1 MPKPNQTVESSESK
15 QLNGTPRPAYNTLSL
30 LSLGHSSLVSS
41 PPLASQLTLD
51 TLLFSSAPT
60 SPSSSP
66 WKASAMA
73 IDKVD
78 AKERE
83 KIEAVRKLLRKQAP
97 LSAKQLHT
105 RTQINISVS
114 GRFSNLAL
122 FGHGDEQAQYC
133 NDACVGRFLRSRGEN
148 VKKAA
153 KHLRT
158 VLSWRE
164 TVGAGTPGSSASIPL
179 ALLSPH
185 LIRGDHIMADEFSAE
200 LADGVAFVAGHDDDG
215 RPVVV
220 RVLAHTPQI
229 SCKVPNQDYPKFHSQ
244 KSFVRLLVFTLE
256 VAVACMSRFV
266 DQFVL
271 LFDAK
276 PGRALSLG
284 QWSVRCAQR
293 VVWCSLVVVGGSAA
307 SAGQTRTCGW
317 LGEGLRCSVL
327 SEQRRARPRVRS
339 GSRCHAA
346 ADASCLLPNT
356 LGYGC
361 SHSGRHG
368 RRFWGGRAVL
378 TVTGN
383 SSLASRRV
391 QGFMGGKRGCGVGEL
406 VVTAN
411 PLLCGAGFFRSASA
425 FLNLLMGT
433 LKIVADYYPGRLHR
447 AFVIDPPS
455 LFSVL
460 WKGVRPFVELAPS
473 TAVVC
478 SLDFED
484 SLEDASFT
492 AYPRTASLRFEPA
505 SAAAVVGKSG
515 VGSAS
520 SRFSVTPTDNPIKPW
535 YLSTIPASVGSRS
548 VVPTTSSPSLVG
560 ASPLSARSFSFAS
573 PAALRSTPPPFPRG
587 GGAGAPLTP
596 SSAAKQQGQKT
607 PPLPQQFPRT
617 PRPSFLQSP
626 SMLFAFRKDS
636 GQGSKV
642 ERERESFL
650 PFLRFYRRPYDEISY
665 RAKMRPPLGG
675 LISIVGEKFKQ
686 KPLQQQQQP
695 LRRHAG
701 THHQQQQQQQQHYHY
716 QQHQRI

>member
-1 MPKPNQTVESSESK
+1 M
-15 QLNGTPRPAYNTLSL
+15 
-30 LSLGHSSLVSS
+30 
-41 PPLASQLTLD
+41 
-51 TLLFSSAPT
+51 
-60 SPSSSP
+60 
-66 WKASAMA
+66 AM
-73 IDKVD
+73 DKVD

-97 LSAKQLHT
+97 LSAKQ
-105 RTQINISVS
+105 
-114 GRFSNLAL
+114 
-122 FGHGDEQAQYC
+122 AQYC
-133 NDACVGRFLRSRGEN
+133 NDACVERFLRSRGDS

-164 TVGAGTPGSSASIPL
+164 TVGA
-179 ALLSPH
+179 
-185 LIRGDHIMADEFSAE
+185 DHIMADEFSAE

-215 RPVVV
+215 RPRPVVV
-220 RVLAHTPQI
+220 FRI
-229 SCKVPNQDYPKFHSQ
+229 KQDYPKFHSQ

-271 LFDAK
+271 LFDA
-276 PGRALSLG
+276 S
-284 QWSVRCAQR
+284 
-293 VVWCSLVVVGGSAA
+293 
-307 SAGQTRTCGW
+307 
-317 LGEGLRCSVL
+317 
-327 SEQRRARPRVRS
+327 
-339 GSRCHAA
+339 
-346 ADASCLLPNT
+346 
-356 LGYGC
+356 
-361 SHSGRHG
+361 
-368 RRFWGGRAVL
+368 
-378 TVTGN
+378 
-383 SSLASRRV
+383 
-391 QGFMGGKRGCGVGEL
+391 
-406 VVTAN
+406 
-411 PLLCGAGFFRSASA
+411 FFRSASA

-460 WKGVRPFVELAPS
+460 WKGVRPFVELAPA

-484 SLEDASFT
+484 SLEDASFA

-505 SAAAVVGKSG
+505 ALAAAVGKAG

-520 SRFSVTPTDNPIKPW
+520 SRFSVTPTDNPVKPW
-535 YLSTIPASVGSRS
+535 YLSTIPASVGPRS
-548 VVPTTSSPSLVG
+548 VVPTSSPSLVG

-573 PAALRSTPPPFPRG
+573 PAALRSTAATPPPFQRG
-587 GGAGAPLTP
+587 GGGGVPLTP
-596 SSAAKQQGQKT
+596 TSAKGQKT
-607 PPLPQQFPRT
+607 PPPQQQQFPRT

-626 SMLFAFRKDS
+626 SMLFAFRKE
-636 GQGSKV
+636 GQASRG

-686 KPLQQQQQP
+686 KPVQPP

-701 THHQQQQQQQQHYHY
+701 GLHQQHYHHQQQQ
-716 QQHQRI
+716 RI

>member
-1 MPKPNQTVESSESK
+1 
-15 QLNGTPRPAYNTLSL
+15 
-30 LSLGHSSLVSS
+30 
-41 PPLASQLTLD
+41 
-51 TLLFSSAPT
+51 
-60 SPSSSP
+60 
-66 WKASAMA
+66 MA

-97 LSAKQLHT
+97 LSAKQ
-105 RTQINISVS
+105 
-114 GRFSNLAL
+114 
-122 FGHGDEQAQYC
+122 AQYC
-133 NDACVGRFLRSRGEN
+133 NDACMGRFLRSRGES

-164 TVGAGTPGSSASIPL
+164 TVGA
-179 ALLSPH
+179 
-185 LIRGDHIMADEFSAE
+185 DHIMADEFSAE

-220 RVLAHTPQI
+220 FRI
-229 SCKVPNQDYPKFHSQ
+229 KQDYPKFHSQ

-271 LFDAK
+271 LFDA
-276 PGRALSLG
+276 S
-284 QWSVRCAQR
+284 
-293 VVWCSLVVVGGSAA
+293 
-307 SAGQTRTCGW
+307 
-317 LGEGLRCSVL
+317 
-327 SEQRRARPRVRS
+327 
-339 GSRCHAA
+339 
-346 ADASCLLPNT
+346 
-356 LGYGC
+356 
-361 SHSGRHG
+361 
-368 RRFWGGRAVL
+368 
-378 TVTGN
+378 
-383 SSLASRRV
+383 
-391 QGFMGGKRGCGVGEL
+391 
-406 VVTAN
+406 
-411 PLLCGAGFFRSASA
+411 FFRSASA

-460 WKGVRPFVELAPS
+460 WKGVRPFVELAPA

-587 GGAGAPLTP
+587 GAGAPLTP

-607 PPLPQQFPRT
+607 PPPPQQFPRT
-617 PRPSFLQSP
+617 PRPSFLHSP
-626 SMLFAFRKDS
+626 SMLFAFRKDG

-686 KPLQQQQQP
+686 KPVQQQQT

-701 THHQQQQQQQQHYHY
+701 IHHHQQQQQQQYYHY

>member
-1 MPKPNQTVESSESK
+1 M
-15 QLNGTPRPAYNTLSL
+15 
-30 LSLGHSSLVSS
+30 
-41 PPLASQLTLD
+41 
-51 TLLFSSAPT
+51 
-60 SPSSSP
+60 
-66 WKASAMA
+66 AM
-73 IDKVD
+73 DKVD

-97 LSAKQLHT
+97 LSAKQ
-105 RTQINISVS
+105 
-114 GRFSNLAL
+114 
-122 FGHGDEQAQYC
+122 AQYC
-133 NDACVGRFLRSRGEN
+133 NDTCVERFLRSRGDS

-164 TVGAGTPGSSASIPL
+164 TVGA
-179 ALLSPH
+179 
-185 LIRGDHIMADEFSAE
+185 DHIMADEFSAE

-220 RVLAHTPQI
+220 FRI
-229 SCKVPNQDYPKFHSQ
+229 KQDYPKFHSQ

-271 LFDAK
+271 LFDA
-276 PGRALSLG
+276 S
-284 QWSVRCAQR
+284 
-293 VVWCSLVVVGGSAA
+293 
-307 SAGQTRTCGW
+307 
-317 LGEGLRCSVL
+317 
-327 SEQRRARPRVRS
+327 
-339 GSRCHAA
+339 
-346 ADASCLLPNT
+346 
-356 LGYGC
+356 
-361 SHSGRHG
+361 
-368 RRFWGGRAVL
+368 
-378 TVTGN
+378 
-383 SSLASRRV
+383 
-391 QGFMGGKRGCGVGEL
+391 
-406 VVTAN
+406 
-411 PLLCGAGFFRSASA
+411 FFRSASA

-433 LKIVADYYPGRLHR
+433 LKIVADYYAGRLHR

-460 WKGVRPFVELAPS
+460 WKGVRPFVELAPA
-473 TAVVC
+473 TAVVS

-505 SAAAVVGKSG
+505 SAVVGKAG

-548 VVPTTSSPSLVG
+548 VVPTSSSPSLVG

-573 PAALRSTPPPFPRG
+573 PAALRSTAATPPFQRG
-587 GGAGAPLTP
+587 GGNGVPLTP
-596 SSAAKQQGQKT
+596 SAANKGQKT
-607 PPLPQQFPRT
+607 PPLLLPQQQFPRT

-626 SMLFAFRKDS
+626 SMLFAFRKD
-636 GQGSKV
+636 GQASRG

-686 KPLQQQQQP
+686 KPVQPP

-701 THHQQQQQQQQHYHY
+701 LHHQQP
-716 QQHQRI
+716 QRI

>member
-1 MPKPNQTVESSESK
+1 M
-15 QLNGTPRPAYNTLSL
+15 
-30 LSLGHSSLVSS
+30 
-41 PPLASQLTLD
+41 
-51 TLLFSSAPT
+51 
-60 SPSSSP
+60 
-66 WKASAMA
+66 AM
-73 IDKVD
+73 DKVD

-97 LSAKQLHT
+97 LSAKQ
-105 RTQINISVS
+105 
-114 GRFSNLAL
+114 
-122 FGHGDEQAQYC
+122 AQYC
-133 NDACVGRFLRSRGEN
+133 NDACVQRFLRSRGDS

-153 KHLRT
+153 KHLRA

-164 TVGAGTPGSSASIPL
+164 NVGA
-179 ALLSPH
+179 
-185 LIRGDHIMADEFSAE
+185 DHIMADEFSAE

-220 RVLAHTPQI
+220 FRI
-229 SCKVPNQDYPKFHSQ
+229 KQDYPKFHSQ

-271 LFDAK
+271 LFDA
-276 PGRALSLG
+276 S
-284 QWSVRCAQR
+284 
-293 VVWCSLVVVGGSAA
+293 
-307 SAGQTRTCGW
+307 
-317 LGEGLRCSVL
+317 
-327 SEQRRARPRVRS
+327 
-339 GSRCHAA
+339 
-346 ADASCLLPNT
+346 
-356 LGYGC
+356 
-361 SHSGRHG
+361 
-368 RRFWGGRAVL
+368 
-378 TVTGN
+378 
-383 SSLASRRV
+383 
-391 QGFMGGKRGCGVGEL
+391 
-406 VVTAN
+406 
-411 PLLCGAGFFRSASA
+411 FFRSASA

-460 WKGVRPFVELAPS
+460 WKGVRPFVELAPA

-505 SAAAVVGKSG
+505 LAAAVGKAG

-520 SRFSVTPTDNPIKPW
+520 SRFSVTPTDNPVKPW
-535 YLSTIPASVGSRS
+535 YLSTIPASVGPRS
-548 VVPTTSSPSLVG
+548 VVPTGSPSLVG

-573 PAALRSTPPPFPRG
+573 PAALRSAAATPPFQRG
-587 GGAGAPLTP
+587 GGGVPLTP
-596 SSAAKQQGQKT
+596 SAAAKGQKT
-607 PPLPQQFPRT
+607 PPPPPQQQQQQFPRT

-626 SMLFAFRKDS
+626 SMLFAFRKD
-636 GQGSKV
+636 GQASRG

-686 KPLQQQQQP
+686 KPAQPP

-701 THHQQQQQQQQHYHY
+701 GVHHQHQHYLH
-716 QQHQRI
+716 QQPQRI

>member
-1 MPKPNQTVESSESK
+1 M
-15 QLNGTPRPAYNTLSL
+15 
-30 LSLGHSSLVSS
+30 
-41 PPLASQLTLD
+41 
-51 TLLFSSAPT
+51 
-60 SPSSSP
+60 
-66 WKASAMA
+66 
-73 IDKVD
+73 DKVD

-97 LSAKQLHT
+97 LSAKQ
-105 RTQINISVS
+105 
-114 GRFSNLAL
+114 
-122 FGHGDEQAQYC
+122 AQYC
-133 NDACVGRFLRSRGEN
+133 NDACVERFLRSRGES

-164 TVGAGTPGSSASIPL
+164 TVGA
-179 ALLSPH
+179 
-185 LIRGDHIMADEFSAE
+185 DHIMADEFSAE

-220 RVLAHTPQI
+220 FRI
-229 SCKVPNQDYPKFHSQ
+229 KQDYPKFHSQ

-271 LFDAK
+271 LFDA
-276 PGRALSLG
+276 S
-284 QWSVRCAQR
+284 
-293 VVWCSLVVVGGSAA
+293 
-307 SAGQTRTCGW
+307 
-317 LGEGLRCSVL
+317 
-327 SEQRRARPRVRS
+327 
-339 GSRCHAA
+339 
-346 ADASCLLPNT
+346 
-356 LGYGC
+356 
-361 SHSGRHG
+361 
-368 RRFWGGRAVL
+368 
-378 TVTGN
+378 
-383 SSLASRRV
+383 
-391 QGFMGGKRGCGVGEL
+391 
-406 VVTAN
+406 
-411 PLLCGAGFFRSASA
+411 FFRSASA

-447 AFVIDPPS
+447 AFAIDPPS

-460 WKGVRPFVELAPS
+460 WKGVRPFVELAPA

-492 AYPRTASLRFEPA
+492 AYPRTASLRFEHPA
-505 SAAAVVGKSG
+505 AAAAVGNKAG

-548 VVPTTSSPSLVG
+548 VVPTSGGSPSLVG

-573 PAALRSTPPPFPRG
+573 PATLRSTPPPFPRG
-587 GGAGAPLTP
+587 AAAP
-596 SSAAKQQGQKT
+596 SSAAKGQKT
-607 PPLPQQFPRT
+607 PPPQQFPRT

-626 SMLFAFRKDS
+626 SMLFAFRKD
-636 GQGSKV
+636 GQASSRV

-675 LISIVGEKFKQ
+675 LISIVGDKFKQ
-686 KPLQQQQQP
+686 KPLQQHQQP
-695 LRRHAG
+695 PPPRRHAG
-701 THHQQQQQQQQHYHY
+701 LQYHRHHHYQQQQ
-716 QQHQRI
+716 RI